1 MSGEAPEVVNVVIDG
16 KAIQAPPSL
25 SVIQALWHAGYPRVK
40 GVGCLE
46 GVCGSC
52 RVLVRR
58 ADADAVK
65 VELGCQTLVE
75 EGMHVM
81 FLVFPTPPHHHYRL
95 SHIQNSWDLHSQF
108 HRIFPEVVNCRHCGG
123 CTNGCPK
130 GIDVEHGVALASQG
144 RFKEAGDLFVECI
157 MCNICMTGCAEELAP
172 NHVGLF
178 ARRVTAYFH
187 SRPSNLI
194 HRLEQIR
201 KGELEINMGEDG
213 DNEQ

>member
-1 MSGEAPEVVNVVIDG
+1 MSDKSQQVVNAVIDG
-16 KAIQAPPSL
+16 KAIQAPSSL

-58 ADADAVK
+58 NDDAGVNI
-65 VELGCQTLVE
+65 ELGCQTLVE
-75 EGMHVM
+75 EGMQVM
-81 FLVFPTPPHHHYRL
+81 FLVFPNPTHHHYRL
-95 SHIQNSWDLHSQF
+95 SQIKNSWDVQAAF
-108 HRIFPEVVNCRHCGG
+108 HRIFPEAANCRHCGG
-123 CTNGCPK
+123 CTKGCPK
-130 GIDVEHGVALASQG
+130 GIDVEKGVELASKG
-144 RFKEAGDLFVECI
+144 RFREAGDLFVECI
-157 MCNICMTGCAEELAP
+157 MCNICMTGCAEEIAP

-178 ARRVTAYFH
+178 SRRVTGYFH

-201 KGELEINMGEDG
+201 KGELTIVITEDG
-213 DNEQ
+213 DHE

>member
-1 MSGEAPEVVNVVIDG
+1 MSGESQQVVNVIIDG

-58 ADADAVK
+58 NDDNGVNI
-65 VELGCQTLVE
+65 ELGCQTLVE
-75 EGMHVM
+75 EGMQVM
-81 FLVFPTPPHHHYRL
+81 FLVFPNPTHHHYKL
-95 SHIQNSWDLHSQF
+95 SQIKNSWDVQAEF
-108 HRIFPEVVNCRHCGG
+108 HRIFPEAENCRHCGG
-123 CTNGCPK
+123 CTKGCPK
-130 GIDVEHGVALASQG
+130 GIDVEKGVELASKG
-144 RFKEAGDLFVECI
+144 RFREAGDLFVECI
-157 MCNICMTGCAEELAP
+157 MCNICMTGCAEEIAP

-178 ARRVTAYFH
+178 SRRVTGYFH

-201 KGELEINMGEDG
+201 KGELTIVSTEDT
-213 DNEQ
+213 DNE

>member
-1 MSGEAPEVVNVVIDG
+1 MSDESQQLVNAVIDG

-58 ADADAVK
+58 NDDNGVNI
-65 VELGCQTLVE
+65 ELGCQTLVE
-75 EGMHVM
+75 EGMQVM
-81 FLVFPTPPHHHYRL
+81 FLVFPNPTHHHYRL
-95 SHIQNSWDLHSQF
+95 SHIKNSWDLHSQF
-108 HRIFPEVVNCRHCGG
+108 HRIFPEAANCRHCGG
-123 CTNGCPK
+123 CTKGCPK
-130 GIDVEHGVALASQG
+130 GIDVEKGVALASDG
-144 RFKEAGDLFVECI
+144 RFKEAGELFVECI
-157 MCNICMTGCAEELAP
+157 MCNICMTGCAEEIAP

-194 HRLEQIR
+194 NRLEQIR
-201 KGELEINMGEDG
+201 KGELTIDTTEENDHE
-213 DNEQ
+213 

>member
-1 MSGEAPEVVNVVIDG
+1 MSGESQQVVNVVIDG

-58 ADADAVK
+58 DDADGVK
-65 VELGCQTLVE
+65 IEMGCQTLVE
-75 EGMHVM
+75 EGMQVM
-81 FLVFPTPPHHHYRL
+81 FLVFPSPTHHHYKL
-95 SHIQNSWDLHSQF
+95 SEIKNSWDVQAAF
-108 HRIFPEVVNCRHCGG
+108 HRIFPESENCRHCGG
-123 CTNGCPK
+123 CTKGCPK
-130 GIDVEHGVALASQG
+130 GIDVEKGVALASKG
-144 RFKEAGDLFVECI
+144 RFREAGDLFVECI
-157 MCNICMTGCAEELAP
+157 MCNICMTGCAEEIAP

-178 ARRVTAYFH
+178 SRRVTGYFH

-201 KGELEINMGEDG
+201 KGELTIEIMKDTDDE
-213 DNEQ
+213 